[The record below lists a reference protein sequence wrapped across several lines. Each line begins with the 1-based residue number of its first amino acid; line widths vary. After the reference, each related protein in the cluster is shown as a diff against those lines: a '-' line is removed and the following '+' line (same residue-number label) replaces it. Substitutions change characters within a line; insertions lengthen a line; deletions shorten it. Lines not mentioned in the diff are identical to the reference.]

1 MKVVHYF
8 YFPLNVGMWMG
19 ACLGAEGPRID
30 GSLVETID
38 PGLVAVGLGWSS
50 IYWMRQN
57 PGPGIVAVRL
67 VEQARI
73 LSQTWYLP
81 ASCCRLRWGISG
93 LILFQLVVD

>member
-1 MKVVHYF
+1 MRLSKRPMKVVHYF

-19 ACLGAEGPRID
+19 ACLGAEGPR
-30 GSLVETID
+30 SLVETID

-67 VEQARI
+67 
-73 LSQTWYLP
+73 LSSSVGNFRVDP
-81 ASCCRLRWGISG
+81 FSVGCG
-93 LILFQLVVD
+93 LT